1 MALDF
6 TSIINTAIPAAS
18 AIIVAYLTYCVRR
31 ENSDNRAAGN
41 AENNSILRKLE
52 SVERRLRA
60 NDLKTSRID
69 LRTAL
74 CHSRDDIPAMLE
86 LALDYFVVQGGDADL
101 GPKFLYWVK
110 EYHVEQWAAEHGKD
124 ISQII
129 RSARHRKEG

>member
-1 MALDF
+1 MTLDF
-6 TSIINTAIPAAS
+6 TAIINTAIPAAS

-31 ENSDNRAAGN
+31 DSSDSRAA
-41 AENNSILRKLE
+41 ENLANDNILRKLE
-52 SVERRLRA
+52 GVERRLRA

-110 EYHVEQWAAEHGKD
+110 EYNVEQWATEHGKD

-129 RSARHRKEG
+129 RSARYRKEG